1 MKVALIHDYLNQF
14 GGAERVIETLH
25 EIFPNAPVY
34 TSIYKPGNFPN
45 SFKKMDIRT
54 SFMQDLPFVFDNFR
68 AFAALYPFAFQSFN
82 LKEYDLIIS
91 SSSAFAKGVKKRK
104 DAIHV
109 CYCYNPMRFVW
120 RYNEYIKKENF
131 PAVIKSLL
139 PYSLVP
145 LKFWDLETS
154 KGVDYFIANSNAVAT
169 RIKTLYN
176 RDSEVIY
183 PPIDTKRFDFK
194 DKNGDYFLIVSR
206 LAAYKRIDIA
216 VKALSLLNIPLKIVG
231 EGPAGK
237 SLKELA
243 FSNVEFLGKLSDDE
257 VKPLYSECKALIL
270 PGEEDFGMTPL
281 EAAASGRP
289 TIAYAKGGALE
300 TVIEGKTGIFF
311 KEPSA
316 ESLMEAVLKF
326 DTMMFDK
333 KMLRFHAENFDK
345 EIFKQKIRSMLHEN
359 KIF

>member
-1 MKVALIHDYLNQF
+1 
-14 GGAERVIETLH
+14 
-25 EIFPNAPVY
+25 
-34 TSIYKPGNFPN
+34 
-45 SFKKMDIRT
+45 
-54 SFMQDLPFVFDNFR
+54 
-68 AFAALYPFAFQSFN
+68 
-82 LKEYDLIIS
+82 
-91 SSSAFAKGVKKRK
+91 
-104 DAIHV
+104 
-109 CYCYNPMRFVW
+109 
-120 RYNEYIKKENF
+120 
-131 PAVIKSLL
+131 
-139 PYSLVP
+139 
-145 LKFWDLETS
+145 
-154 KGVDYFIANSNAVAT
+154 
-169 RIKTLYN
+169 LYN